1 MGSLLGENEA
11 LRPLLKRA
19 RRLNALQD
27 TYVRA
32 LAEVLAEDLP
42 LRETFARASRISALM
57 GSTLVIGTASAALA
71 TRLKMLSPSLLLEI
85 QKQEQEVTEIRVDL
99 QPAWEAPESKPLTR
113 LPAPMPV
120 PDSVLQQLS
129 DSLGDSPLKD
139 TVERIRRRRARA
151 KPAVKG
157 AR

>member
-1 MGSLLGENEA
+1 
-11 LRPLLKRA
+11 
-19 RRLNALQD
+19 
-27 TYVRA
+27 
-32 LAEVLAEDLP
+32 
-42 LRETFARASRISALM
+42 
-57 GSTLVIGTASAALA
+57 
-71 TRLKMLSPSLLLEI
+71 
-85 QKQEQEVTEIRVDL
+85 VDL